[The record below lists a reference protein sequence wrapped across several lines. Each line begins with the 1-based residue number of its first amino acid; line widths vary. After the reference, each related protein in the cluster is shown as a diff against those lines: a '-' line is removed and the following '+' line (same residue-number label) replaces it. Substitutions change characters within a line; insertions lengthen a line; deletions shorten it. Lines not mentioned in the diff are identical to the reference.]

1 MLGDDV
7 VITNVMDQVSTS
19 LFHYLLPPSCH
30 QFDLVCDRSSVI
42 EASQSIY
49 MAGLLVG
56 ALVLGQMADRY

>member
-1 MLGDDV
+1 MS
-7 VITNVMDQVSTS
+7 N
-19 LFHYLLPPSCH
+19 FLPPSWC
-30 QFDLVCDRSSVI
+30 QFDLVCDRSSLI